1 MTERG
6 MYEVALIEMNKVEAP
21 SLLLEDY
28 NYFMNKA
35 VQQYINKVYNR
46 YDINQQSSDDL
57 RVLKA
62 TAEIQLRRKFQNRL
76 SDNEKYQRL
85 TSETDQ
91 GIDGK
96 LDVNTANGQFKDK
109 VAGNPDAK
117 FARRK
122 TANKDKFVYDGVLPA
137 DYMHILNCIVDFRVA
152 KNFKCYRAGDYIE
165 FAAKRL
171 TADMASGILHNVYM
185 KPDYKRPY
193 FYINNVNTSTVA
205 SLADDGNVNLRYAKI
220 DQNGNVVPNS
230 RREYAATNSE
240 MDSGILT
247 LKDCEDTNPDGNR
260 VANTSEVRIEIR
272 FGDDDS
278 VFVPEYVYID
288 YIKAPMFIQ
297 LTYDDITSTEDNTRV
312 LEFPDYVCF
321 EIVNEF
327 VKLLMENAS
336 DPRLQTNYAIN
347 QTIGDPTVSNSQSQ
361 SKDKS

>member
-6 MYEVALIEMNKVEAP
+6 MYDVALIEMNKVEAP

-62 TAEIQLRRKFQNRL
+62 TAEV
-76 SDNEKYQRL
+76 
-85 TSETDQ
+85 
-91 GIDGK
+91 K
-96 LDVNTANGQFKDK
+96 LKKIMPVNHI
-109 VAGNPDAK
+109 NPDSSAP
-117 FARRK
+117 RK
-122 TANKDKFVYDGVLPA
+122 VGNRYKFVYEGVLPA
-137 DYMHILNCIVDFRVA
+137 DYMHLLNCIVDFRVN
-152 KNFKCYRAGDYIE
+152 KDFKCYRKDDYIE

-171 TADMASGILHNVYM
+171 TADMAAGILHNVYM
-185 KPDYKRPY
+185 RPDYKRPY

-205 SLADDGNVNLRYAKI
+205 SLDESLANIRYAKLDENLNI
-220 DQNGNVVPNS
+220 IPNTTKQYAS
-230 RREYAATNSE
+230 TSKDMDEAMFVSGDKEYVNA
-240 MDSGILT
+240 
-247 LKDCEDTNPDGNR
+247 DGNR

-278 VFVPEYVYID
+278 VFVPEFAYID

-297 LTYDDITSTEDNTRV
+297 LTYDDITATEDNTRV
-312 LEFPDYVCF
+312 LEFPDYVCY

-347 QTIGDPTVSNSQSQ
+347 QTIADPTAVQSQ
-361 SKDKS
+361 PSGQS